1 MSLDSISG
9 IQSVSAIRAVQP
21 YTSVLYGVAPSAA
34 SVKAGAK
41 ASQQD
46 ARDTQAKLVAQQ
58 AATDDT
64 PDDTGQDGES
74 SFSTVTRELGD
85 GTLLV
90 EELQNGHI
98 ISSQQIKVAQYSQQD
113 SGDTAMRAYAQA
125 GGFTMYPGLLY
136 DIQA

>member
-1 MSLDSISG
+1 MLTIDRVSSIG
-9 IQSVSAIRAVQP
+9 AIRAMQS
-21 YTSVLYGVAPSAA
+21 YTSVMYGVAPSAA

-41 ASQQD
+41 ASEED
-46 ARDTQAKLVAQQ
+46 ARDTRAKMQIQQ
-58 AATDDT
+58 AQTADT
-64 PDDTGQDGES
+64 TTNDTSQDTADQ
-74 SFSTVTRELGD
+74 FTTVTRTLDD